1 LSRSIEREPLVII
14 VSAPSGSGKT
24 TIINHL
30 LEKMPG
36 VKRSVSY
43 TTRPP
48 REGEKQEED
57 YIFLSREEFEKR
69 IEKGEL
75 LEWEENF
82 GHYYGTS
89 KAQLDEAIEK
99 KEDLILSIDVKGA
112 RKVREKIPESISIF
126 VMPPSVEE
134 LRSRLEGRNTDQETD
149 VSQRLKES
157 EREIAS
163 SDEYDYVIVNEEIE
177 KAVDELYSII
187 EKERQNRQ
195 KMRKR

>member
-24 TIINHL
+24 TIIKHL

-36 VKRSVSY
+36 VKRSISY

-48 REGEKQEED
+48 REGEKQQED
-57 YIFLSREEFEKR
+57 YIFLSREEFEKK

-89 KAQLDEAIEK
+89 KAQLDEAIEN

-163 SDEYDYVIVNEEIE
+163 SDEYDYVIVNVEID
-177 KAVDELYSII
+177 KAVEELYSII

>member
-1 LSRSIEREPLVII
+1 MSRSIEREPLVII

-24 TIINHL
+24 TIIKHL

-36 VKRSVSY
+36 VKRSISY

-48 REGEKQEED
+48 REGEKQQED

-163 SDEYDYVIVNEEIE
+163 SDEYDYVIVNVEID
-177 KAVDELYSII
+177 KAVEELYSII

>member
-1 LSRSIEREPLVII
+1 LSRSIERDPLVII
-14 VSAPSGSGKT
+14 VSAASGSGKT
-24 TIINHL
+24 TIIKHL

-36 VKRSVSY
+36 VKRSISY

-48 REGEKQEED
+48 REGEKQQED
-57 YIFLSREEFEKR
+57 YIFLSREEFEKK

>member
-1 LSRSIEREPLVII
+1 MSRSIEREPLVII

>member
-1 LSRSIEREPLVII
+1 MSRSIERDPLVII

-24 TIINHL
+24 TIIKHL

-36 VKRSVSY
+36 VKRSISY

-48 REGEKQEED
+48 REGEKQQED
-57 YIFLSREEFEKR
+57 YIFLSREEFEKK

-89 KAQLDEAIEK
+89 KAQLDEAIEN

-163 SDEYDYVIVNEEIE
+163 SDEYDYVIVNVEID
-177 KAVDELYSII
+177 KAVEELYSII